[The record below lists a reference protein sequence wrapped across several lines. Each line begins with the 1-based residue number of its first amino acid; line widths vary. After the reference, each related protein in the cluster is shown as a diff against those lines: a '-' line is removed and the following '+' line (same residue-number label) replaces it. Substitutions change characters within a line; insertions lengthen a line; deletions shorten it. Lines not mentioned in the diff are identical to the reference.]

1 MHKSPQ
7 PHRARKR
14 FGQNFLVDESIIFQ
28 IIQSIMPMPGD
39 HLVEIGPGLG
49 AMTRPLLQAAKK
61 MTVIELDR
69 DLIEY
74 LRSLDGLTVI
84 NEDVLQVD
92 LTKLAPKGEKLR
104 VVGNLPYNISTPIIF
119 HLLSNVALISDM
131 HFMLQK
137 EVIERMAA
145 MPGDSAFSRLSIMVQ
160 RYCEVVPLLEIPP
173 QSFDP
178 APKVMSQFVRLI
190 PYEGNPYGIEND
202 ADFFEIVKAAFSMK
216 RKMLR
221 NNLKGLLTET
231 EIEALGIAPTIRA
244 ENLAIEDFV
253 KLSNYFSSRR

>member
-1 MHKSPQ
+1 MNKPQ
-7 PHRARKR
+7 HRARKR
-14 FGQNFLVDESIIFQ
+14 FGQNFLIDDSIIFQ
-28 IIQSIMPMPGD
+28 IIASIAPQPGD
-39 HLVEIGPGLG
+39 NLVEIGPGLG

-69 DLIEY
+69 DLIDY
-74 LRSLDGLTVI
+74 LKSLDGLTVI
-84 NEDVLQVD
+84 NDDVLQVD
-92 LTKLAPKGEKLR
+92 LAKLTRNNERLR

-119 HLLSNVALISDM
+119 HLLANVELIEDM

-145 MPGDSAFSRLSIMVQ
+145 SPGDSAFNRLSIMVQ

-190 PYEGNPYGIEND
+190 PYHGNPYGIEND
-202 ADFFEIVKAAFSMK
+202 QCFFDVVKEAFAMK

-221 NNLKGLLTET
+221 NNLKGMLSEE
-231 EIEALGIAPTIRA
+231 EIISLGIDPKVRA

-253 KLSNYFSSRR
+253 TLSNYIAKRA